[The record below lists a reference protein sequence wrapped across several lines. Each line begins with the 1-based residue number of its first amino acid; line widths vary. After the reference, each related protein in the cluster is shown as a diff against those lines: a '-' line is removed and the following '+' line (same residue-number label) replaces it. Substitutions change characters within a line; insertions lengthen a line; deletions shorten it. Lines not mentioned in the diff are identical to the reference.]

1 MDNLGGRHDAG
12 SAEEVQK
19 IQVRLAE
26 LDTGSFGEAL
36 QARVEQHFLDVEQ
49 LAVSA
54 GLALPPAP
62 SAATP
67 AAPAT
72 RVAEL
77 EAEAA
82 GVEVAGCSAEGEDAS
97 IAEPPVQ
104 GHDWFPDDLIAQVV
118 KSTDT
123 SALCDVKAV
132 SKAWCSRAR
141 QELHTRVCSYVG
153 EDIDGA
159 WNALDVQGLRRAGLA
174 HQVVAAGRELRN
186 LAWLHGYGFWVDVPA
201 VRLALVSGPFRQCSA
216 TGLSSWD
223 EDASLDSL
231 STLWRGPGAAALRA
245 CFSTPTTALLG
256 RPPRKLLLAT
266 LAFAGSGT
274 LLGIPVRHLRHL
286 RDVDESEADYNDAFD
301 FEGDHAELDLSDRT
315 MNADGV
321 KLLALLLPGS
331 KVKHL
336 IMADGTTAD
345 DPCDMKMCISSMLSL
360 LMISACS
367 SDCRLVLPAAQP
379 LPRAVGEGDDEGWL
393 GRGVDLG
400 QRRLG
405 CHQ

>member
-1 MDNLGGRHDAG
+1 MCRHDAG
-12 SAEEVQK
+12 GADEVCTAM
-19 IQVRLAE
+19 IV
-26 LDTGSFGEAL
+26 
-36 QARVEQHFLDVEQ
+36 
-49 LAVSA
+49 
-54 GLALPPAP
+54 LALWAAH
-62 SAATP
+62 AAT
-67 AAPAT
+67 
-72 RVAEL
+72 
-77 EAEAA
+77 
-82 GVEVAGCSAEGEDAS
+82 
-97 IAEPPVQ
+97 AEPPVRCLDGLPQ
-104 GHDWFPDDLIAQVV
+104 DLILQVV

-123 SALCDVKAV
+123 SALCDLKAV
-132 SKAWCSRAR
+132 GKEWCRRAR
-141 QELHTRVCSYVG
+141 QELCTRLRSYGG
-153 EDIDGA
+153 EVIDGEA
-159 WNALDVQGLRRAGLA
+159 VVDVEGLCAAGQL
-174 HQVVAAGRELRN
+174 HKVVAAGRELRN

-245 CFSTPTTALLG
+245 CFSTPTTALRD
-256 RPPRKLLLAT
+256 RPPRKLLLTT

-315 MNADGV
+315 MDADGV

-345 DPCDMKMCISSMLSL
+345 DP
-360 LMISACS
+360 
-367 SDCRLVLPAAQP
+367 
-379 LPRAVGEGDDEGWL
+379 WL
-393 GRGVDLG
+393 
-400 QRRLG
+400 
-405 CHQ
+405 